1 MIHHHQPCS
10 LPGSL
15 QPHAQS
21 ESVIIRHRHTLT
33 DWAGKQM
40 TWRVE
45 VRLTR
50 SIKGEEK
57 GESGC
62 LIAALQTHIPRHD
75 PYSRAL
81 RMPQMETG
89 ALATRQVNASSCLN
103 KRGVIHH
110 DTCSV

>member
-1 MIHHHQPCS
+1 M
-10 LPGSL
+10 
-15 QPHAQS
+15 
-21 ESVIIRHRHTLT
+21 IRHRHALT

-40 TWRVE
+40 TWGVE

-75 PYSRAL
+75 DPSSRAL

-89 ALATRQVNASSCLN
+89 ALATRQVNAFSCLN